1 MIKSLVILVF
11 AMVYICSF

>member
-1 MIKSLVILVF
+1 MIKCLVILVF